1 MEPVFYGD
9 TMKAEDE
16 VIKTIEALKAAGFEP
31 VDAIFKGMITVMKK
45 SQLQWIQQLADAQ
58 EAVGTITIV
67 YKTPDGGVRTVEI
80 PIGEEEETEQAQ
92 PEEAVP
98 GGQ

>member
-1 MEPVFYGD
+1 
-9 TMKAEDE
+9 MKADEE
-16 VIKTIEALKAAGFEP
+16 VIKTLEALKSAGFEP

-45 SQLQWIQQLADAQ
+45 SQLEWLQQLADAK

-67 YKTPDGGVRTVEI
+67 YKTPDGGIRTVEI
-80 PIGEEEETEQAQ
+80 PVGEEEAQ
-92 PEEAVP
+92 QEEDQ